1 MPNKCRRGKLCLEGN
16 LHLLTVSPLLLLRLL
31 RRKKPLHQPLHLL
44 QLLLL
49 DLRM

>member
-1 MPNKCRRGKLCLEGN
+1 MEGN
-16 LHLLTVSPLLLLRLL
+16 LLLLTVSPLLLLLLRLL
-31 RRKKPLHQPLHLL
+31 RRKKPLHQPLHLP